1 MLPCPASCT
10 LLGLNQITILFFH
23 IYQSHISVIYLRLL
37 VQKVED
43 TLRAGKCH
51 NNTVKLLAYL
61 VDRLAEA
68 LVKSKKT
75 CQAAKS
81 KSTHTVYGQ
90 HTANNSTQHI
100 ADISNLRTGR
110 HQHICKFVGIICA
123 LKQLVIQLI
132 KLLKAFFLMAEYL
145 YNLLTF
151 HHFLDVTIYNTKILL
166 LLHEKL
172 TTKSCKILTC
182 HQHDSNHDQSHDGK
196 RHIQNNHTYQY
207 TDNGD
212 HTGDQL
218 GNTLADHLAQCINII
233 GVDRHDIAMC
243 MCIKIFNRKC
253 FHALEHLISKIA

>member
-1 MLPCPASCT
+1 
-10 LLGLNQITILFFH
+10 
-23 IYQSHISVIYLRLL
+23 
-37 VQKVED
+37 
-43 TLRAGKCH
+43 
-51 NNTVKLLAYL
+51 
-61 VDRLAEA
+61 
-68 LVKSKKT
+68 
-75 CQAAKS
+75 
-81 KSTHTVYGQ
+81 
-90 HTANNSTQHI
+90 
-100 ADISNLRTGR
+100 
-110 HQHICKFVGIICA
+110 
-123 LKQLVIQLI
+123 
-132 KLLKAFFLMAEYL
+132 MAEYL

-182 HQHDSNHDQSHDGK
+182 HQHDSNHDQSHDSK

-233 GVDRHDIAMC
+233 GIDRHDITMC